1 MLAISYRCP
10 HYRNELLALGKESHM
25 WRCAMTPTT
34 TAYVP
39 SIPDTDW
46 SPSGDIYKA
55 PATDAFWRLYRVGKG
70 HLYDVGIRCT
80 MEDRDWVAIY
90 TPGKATPE
98 EIERVLL
105 KVDDAAMMEEAAIQ
119 RERDRIAEEKRLKD
133 EEKRRE
139 YQAWLADNA
148 EEMKALQAEAKEL
161 LAKYKQACAQA
172 ASMPG
177 WINNYPL
184 SQWSYFDLRRAVDAT
199 RKKITKFDNFEGFSR
214 RCKFADWPH
223 EKIAAGVRH
232 LTAAD
237 GDNAEL
243 QNDRGWSKADTSAGH
258 YLNALLATHYD
269 DAVERAR
276 YIIGA
281 YEKQLRKA
289 GII

>member
-10 HYRNELLALGKESHM
+10 HYRNELLALGEESHM

-55 PATDAFWRLYRVGKG
+55 PATDSFWRLYRVGKG
-70 HLYDVGIRCT
+70 HLYDIGIRCT
-80 MEDRDWVAIY
+80 MEDRDWIVIY

-105 KVDDAAMMEEAAIQ
+105 KVDDEAFMKDAAVQ
-119 RERDRIAEEKRLKD
+119 RERDRIAEEKRQKD

-139 YQAWLADNA
+139 YQGWLACHSD
-148 EEMKALQAEAKEL
+148 EMKALQAEAKEL
-161 LAKYKQACAQA
+161 LAKYKQACSKAQEL
-172 ASMPG
+172 PFL
-177 WINNYPL
+177 IEHYPL
-184 SQWSYFDLRRAVDAT
+184 SRWDFWSLRRAVEET
-199 RKKITKFDNFEGFSR
+199 RQKIARFDNFEGFSR
-214 RCKFADWPH
+214 RCKYADWPH
-223 EKIAAGVRH
+223 ENIAAGIRH
-232 LTAAD
+232 LTEAD
-237 GDNAEL
+237 SDNAEL
-243 QNDRGWSKADTSAGH
+243 QNGRGWSKADTSAGH

-281 YEKQLRKA
+281 YEKQLKLA
-289 GII
+289 GIL